1 MFDDFKHGLIVT
13 ERRWYDEKKH
23 TYPYVTW
30 KVSAHRR
37 AAPRAAR
44 RAARHAP
51 HATRRAAPHTQPG
64 GGPRPHAAPQLP
76 LSCPLA
82 APPPH
87 LRLRACTH

>member
-44 RAARHAP
+44 RAARR
-51 HATRRAAPHTQPG
+51 ATRRARRAAHPAVRAARAHT
-64 GGPRPHAAPQLP
+64 LP
-76 LSCPLA
+76 LSCPA

>member
-64 GGPRPHAAPQLP
+64 GGPRPHAAP
-76 LSCPLA
+76 
-82 APPPH
+82 
-87 LRLRACTH
+87 